1 MFLTFFYMFITFS
14 TFTTISYIPIEKRVP
29 QNAQKAPPQSFVP
42 AVGLLMRNYCFYLLA
57 LGTRLAILMVCAP
70 DFVFSKNSVTSPTV
84 RSALSMVSVPII
96 LKITYHTFSWQNHFL
111 HESTVR
117 EILFSY
123 NLFIIHAVI
132 RSFLGD
138 VDIMRMTL
146 LQGCSGDL
154 HKSAGLLQG
163 LDILCTAV
171 AHTGTE
177 TAE

>member
-1 MFLTFFYMFITFS
+1 MHKKPRRRVLSCGGAANAKLLFLS
-14 TFTTISYIPIEKRVP
+14 SCARHKARYIDGLCAGLRVLEEFCNIP
-29 QNAQKAPPQSFVP
+29 YCKIRLINGQCTHYFKDNVP
-42 AVGLLMRNYCFYLLA
+42 HFLLA
-57 LGTRLAILMVCAP
+57 KP
-70 DFVFSKNSVTSPTV
+70 
-84 RSALSMVSVPII
+84 
-96 LKITYHTFSWQNHFL
+96 FL

-138 VDIMRMTL
+138 MNIMRMAL

-177 TAE
+177 AAE

>member
-1 MFLTFFYMFITFS
+1 MFITFS

-42 AVGLLMRNYCFYLLA
+42 AVGLLMRNYCFFLLA
-57 LGTRLAILMVCAP
+57 LGTRLAIL
-70 DFVFSKNSVTSPTV
+70 
-84 RSALSMVSVPII
+84 MVSVPII

-111 HESTVR
+111 YGSTVR

-138 VDIMRMTL
+138 MDIMRMAL

>member
-1 MFLTFFYMFITFS
+1 MHKK
-14 TFTTISYIPIEKRVP
+14 P
-29 QNAQKAPPQSFVP
+29 PPQSFVP
-42 AVGLLMRNYCFYLLA
+42 AVGLLMRNYCFFLLA

-70 DFVFSKNSVTSPTV
+70 VFVYSKNSVTSPTV
-84 RSALSMVSVPII
+84 RSALSMVSDTHYLKDNVPHF
-96 LKITYHTFSWQNHFL
+96 LLAKPFL

-138 VDIMRMTL
+138 MNIMRMAL

-177 TAE
+177 AAE

>member
-1 MFLTFFYMFITFS
+1 MFITFS

-42 AVGLLMRNYCFYLLA
+42 AVGLLMRNYCFFLLV
-57 LGTRLAILMVCAP
+57 LGTRLAIL
-70 DFVFSKNSVTSPTV
+70 
-84 RSALSMVSVPII
+84 MVSVPII

-111 HESTVR
+111 YGSTVR

-138 VDIMRMTL
+138 VDIMRMAL

-154 HKSAGLLQG
+154 HKSAGLFQG

-171 AHTGTE
+171 AHTGTK

>member
-1 MFLTFFYMFITFS
+1 MFITFS

-42 AVGLLMRNYCFYLLA
+42 AVGLLMRNYCFFLLV
-57 LGTRLAILMVCAP
+57 LGTRLAIL
-70 DFVFSKNSVTSPTV
+70 
-84 RSALSMVSVPII
+84 MVSVPII

-111 HESTVR
+111 YGSTVR

-138 VDIMRMTL
+138 VDIMRMAL

>member
-1 MFLTFFYMFITFS
+1 MHKKPRRRVLSCGGAANAKLLFLS
-14 TFTTISYIPIEKRVP
+14 SCARHKARYIDGLCAGLRVLEEFCNIP
-29 QNAQKAPPQSFVP
+29 
-42 AVGLLMRNYCFYLLA
+42 YCKI
-57 LGTRLAILMVCAP
+57 RLI
-70 DFVFSKNSVTSPTV
+70 NG
-84 RSALSMVSVPII
+84 RVPII